1 VTGPDGGRQDLSWLV
16 TDFTDRVPDIAHAV
30 VVSADGVALAVS
42 DGIPPDRMAHLSAV
56 TAGLV
61 SLALG
66 TARMFDGGGV
76 IQTLVAMEYGTLIMI
91 SISDGSSLAVLCAAS
106 ADLDQVAY
114 EMTILAEQAGAVLTP
129 GVRRPAGASGGP
141 AAVRRDLEGRR
152 R

>member
-1 VTGPDGGRQDLSWLV
+1 MTGLDGGRQDLSWLV
-16 TDFTDRVPDIAHAV
+16 TDFTERVPDIAHAV

-66 TARMFDGGGV
+66 TARMFDGGAV
-76 IQTLVAMEYGTLIMI
+76 MQTLVAMEYGTLIMI
-91 SISDGSSLAVLCAAS
+91 SISDGSSLAVLSAAS
-106 ADLDQVAY
+106 ADLDQVSY

-129 GVRRPAGASGGP
+129 GLRRPAGTAGGSG
-141 AAVRRDLEGRR
+141 AVRRDLEGYR
-152 R
+152 

>member
-1 VTGPDGGRQDLSWLV
+1 VTGPDGGRPDLSWLV

-61 SLALG
+61 SLAMG
-66 TARMFDGGGV
+66 TARMFDGGAV

-91 SISDGSSLAVLCAAS
+91 SISDGSSLAVLAAAC

-129 GVRRPAGASGGP
+129 GLRHPAGAPGRSG
-141 AAVRRDLEGRR
+141 ADRREREEYR
-152 R
+152 